1 MKKKMFEVMFIGFA
15 FISLA
20 ACSNNRFES
29 SPKPAEKASSSEVK
43 ELLEESTSSETKA
56 VTEASDT
63 EQGNSKFFD
72 LMIEAAQSQIPAM
85 KEQMGTMYSD
95 MTITAGPDYTVIYT
109 LTYLEDPGV
118 QMDSEALKPVMVKA
132 MKPIMD
138 SVKGMLPDAKIQVI
152 YLKPDQT
159 ELGNILITQED
170 TDAIQDEA
178 DPI

>member
-20 ACSNNRFES
+20 ACSNNRSES
-29 SPKPAEKASSSEVK
+29 SPKPAERASSSEVK
-43 ELLEESTSSETKA
+43 ELFEESTSSETKA

-95 MTITAGPDYTVIYT
+95 MTNYCRT
-109 LTYLEDPGV
+109 
-118 QMDSEALKPVMVKA
+118 
-132 MKPIMD
+132 
-138 SVKGMLPDAKIQVI
+138 
-152 YLKPDQT
+152 
-159 ELGNILITQED
+159 
-170 TDAIQDEA
+170 
-178 DPI
+178 

>member
-1 MKKKMFEVMFIGFA
+1 
-15 FISLA
+15 
-20 ACSNNRFES
+20 
-29 SPKPAEKASSSEVK
+29 
-43 ELLEESTSSETKA
+43 
-56 VTEASDT
+56 
-63 EQGNSKFFD
+63 
-72 LMIEAAQSQIPAM
+72 
-85 KEQMGTMYSD
+85 
-95 MTITAGPDYTVIYT
+95 
-109 LTYLEDPGV
+109 
-118 QMDSEALKPVMVKA
+118 MDSEALKPVMVKA